1 MARPIRKTQSA
12 LGATP
17 PIPMDVHNSIAISV
31 SVKLAPAS
39 TLTYTVQHTFDDVFE
54 EGFNPATAT
63 WFDNDVLVNRTVNDD
78 GNYVAP
84 VTAIRLNVTAFTSG
98 SATLT
103 VIQSGILS

>member
-12 LGATP
+12 LGATA
-17 PIPMDVHNSIAISV
+17 PIPMDIHNTISISV
-31 SVKLAPAS
+31 SVKLAPTS
-39 TLTYTVQHTFDDVFE
+39 VLTYSVQHTFDDVFA
-54 EGFNPATAT
+54 EGFDPATAT
-63 WFDNDVLVNRTVNDD
+63 WFDNDVLTAKTVNED
-78 GNYVAP
+78 GNYQSP